1 MNRILVV
8 GSLALAG
15 LCVAVS
21 VSTSNGGESTTRTF
35 AHDVYFTL
43 NESNRVTRQRLVDA
57 CETYLRGHEGA
68 VFFAAGTRATEMKRD
83 VNDGDF
89 DVSLHIYFRA
99 EAAHEAYQK
108 HPRHAEFIKR
118 MNDNWK
124 TVRVFDS
131 WVEYVSAD
139 TPLPESVKT
148 VSIVD

>member
-8 GSLALAG
+8 GSLALAV

-21 VSTSNGGESTTRTF
+21 VSTTNGSEPTTRTF

-43 NESNRVTRQRLVDA
+43 NESTPEARQQLVDA
-57 CETYLRGHEGA
+57 CQTHLSGHEGA

-89 DVSLHIYFRA
+89 DVSLHIYFRDA
-99 EAAHEAYQK
+99 AAHEAYQA
-108 HPRHAEFIKR
+108 HPRHAEFIEK
-118 MNDNWK
+118 MQDNWK

-131 WVEYVSAD
+131 WVE
-139 TPLPESVKT
+139 TNP
-148 VSIVD
+148 